1 MDYIKYSLW
10 RVIYA
15 GPCENI
21 TVAVC
26 DSKKLADKLLLTP
39 ELEGHFEVQ
48 EIPAN
53 EIIWGYG
60 LFKEN
65 K

>member
-1 MDYIKYSLW
+1 MYSLW

-26 DSKKLADKLLLTP
+26 DSKEKAEELLLTP
-39 ELEGHFEVQ
+39 ELAGQFEVG
-48 EIPAN
+48 EITAN

-65 K
+65 N